1 MSPEC
6 ERLVG
11 RKRIRKDV
19 NRLTPEE
26 KSHLNR
32 ALTLAMTNTNND
44 FLFKDIAN
52 YHGAPY
58 LCGGAC
64 CPHNVNNP
72 EFLPWHRLYTGTSV
86 HAIITCYTAIPYR
99 DITG

>member
-26 KSHLNR
+26 KSHLNL
-32 ALTLAMTNTNND
+32 ALKHAMTDPPHYPSNS
-44 FLFKDIAN
+44 FRFKDIAN

-58 LCGGAC
+58 LCPDQYPYPGAC
-64 CPHNVNNP
+64 CPHGVT
-72 EFLPWHRLYTGTSV
+72 EFLPWHRLFTGTYR
-86 HAIITCYTAIPYR
+86 TCHYNLL
-99 DITG
+99 

>member
-26 KSHLNR
+26 KYQLNL
-32 ALTLAMTNTNND
+32 ALKFAIASAPNGLV
-44 FLFKDIAN
+44 FQDIAN
-52 YHGAPY
+52 YHAAPY
-58 LCGGAC
+58 I
-64 CPHNVNNP
+64 CPGEFVKNNNVKRQQEYAN
-72 EFLPWHRLYTGTSV
+72 L
-86 HAIITCYTAIPYR
+86 IIFQIKLK
-99 DITG
+99 DGN

>member
-6 ERLVG
+6 ERRVG

-58 LCGGAC
+58 LCPDQYPYPGPC
-64 CPHNVNNP
+64 CPHDGRLL
-72 EFLPWHRLYTGTSV
+72 EFLPWHRLYTGT
-86 HAIITCYTAIPYR
+86 YR
-99 DITG
+99 KRHYNLL